1 MRAFKLTTFIFSLL
15 IFAISGTAFAQ
26 YSGTGSN
33 SDVEYVEGYTK
44 SNGTYVDGY
53 YRTEANDYNLDN
65 FSAKGNYN
73 PYTGDIGTIEYDSP
87 YNSYNSTSDYSSSS
101 SYYDTDYSSDI
112 TFDTDYSSSYEST
125 YSYDYDYEYDYDSIY
140 N

>member
-1 MRAFKLTTFIFSLL
+1 MRALKLTFGIIATLLFISTG
-15 IFAISGTAFAQ
+15 SAFAQ

-44 SNGTYVDGY
+44 DNGTYVEGY

-65 FSAKGNYN
+65 FSAEGNYN
-73 PYTGDIGTIEYDSP
+73 PYTGDVGTIEYDSP
-87 YNSYNSTSDYSSSS
+87 YNSYNSNSSS
-101 SYYDTDYSSDI
+101 SYNSSSSFYDTNYDSGVSIDTDYG
-112 TFDTDYSSSYEST
+112 SSYES
-125 YSYDYDYEYDYDSIY
+125 SYDYDYNYDSIY